1 MVSCDARDRESV
13 KQTLIALVEHAMR
26 HRMTAS
32 AM

>member
-26 HRMTAS
+26 HRMA
-32 AM
+32 AGAV